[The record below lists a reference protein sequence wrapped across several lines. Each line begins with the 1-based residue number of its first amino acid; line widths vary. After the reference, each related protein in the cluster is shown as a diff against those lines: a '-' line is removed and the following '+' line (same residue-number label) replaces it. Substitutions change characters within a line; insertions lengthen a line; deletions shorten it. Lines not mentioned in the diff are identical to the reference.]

1 MAAVGGGQKAK
12 SCPGG
17 RARSFDLEG
26 YSEDLGFHSE

>member
-12 SCPGG
+12 SRPGG
-17 RARSFDLEG
+17 RARSCDLEG